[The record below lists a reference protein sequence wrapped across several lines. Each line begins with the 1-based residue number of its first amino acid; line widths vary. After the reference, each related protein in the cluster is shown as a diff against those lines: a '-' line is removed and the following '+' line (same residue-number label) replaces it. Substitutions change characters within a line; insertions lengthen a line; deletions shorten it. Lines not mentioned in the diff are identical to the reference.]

1 MIGTENPLA
10 DRQQRGVQVAGDPQA
25 DWLAEVTGDDRRR
38 AGGKPLIRG
47 NSAGVRRLAIWDDA
61 DVGDDPSVESSVAGS
76 QVGAGFQAMAAGD
89 WRGARDAFSAAL
101 EMAEVP
107 EARFGLAST
116 LFWLGDIAGTI
127 DSCEKAYAAFRR
139 RGDLMFAAGVA
150 LSLVGYNKGYLGNT
164 AAARGWLS
172 RAARIIENEV
182 PELRGELLG
191 ATAYVT
197 DDPVESEALARQAVE
212 IGRANGNF
220 GLELMAMHAVG
231 QALVQQ
237 GRTEE
242 GMSLLDEAMA
252 GVIGGEGG
260 DPMAVAQMSC
270 MTMVVCGS
278 CLDLERATQWVQSLE
293 RFIDRYG
300 CPFLYAE
307 CRTYYGRVL
316 FENGDWSA
324 AEALLADAI
333 SMSRGVFAAPHAFA
347 SGTLAELRLAQGR
360 VEDAGRVLRGVE
372 GREEA
377 AAAVASLHLKLGE
390 PSVAAAVLRRRLAA
404 TSPDRLDAAA
414 VIELLGEAEI
424 ALLDSGAA
432 IERGRALVALGAV
445 NDCHLMVAHGERL
458 LGHALA
464 STDAMAARAHLET
477 ALAAFS
483 QAGIPYRA
491 AQTRLLLAQVLRRED
506 QAVAVAE
513 ARAAL
518 SVFED
523 LGAGRDAD
531 AAAALLRDLGVKAA
545 RTGPKNVGRLT
556 KREQEVLVL
565 LGEALSNPEI
575 AERLVLSRKT
585 VEHHVARILSKLG
598 LRGRAEA
605 AALAA
610 RSAPLE
616 SAPGNR

>member
-1 MIGTENPLA
+1 
-10 DRQQRGVQVAGDPQA
+10 
-25 DWLAEVTGDDRRR
+25 
-38 AGGKPLIRG
+38 
-47 NSAGVRRLAIWDDA
+47 
-61 DVGDDPSVESSVAGS
+61 
-76 QVGAGFQAMAAGD
+76 
-89 WRGARDAFSAAL
+89 
-101 EMAEVP
+101 VP
-107 EARFGLAST
+107 EAFFGLANA

-127 DSCEKAYAAFRR
+127 ANCEKAYAAFRR
-139 RGDLMFAAGVA
+139 RPDPVFAAGAA

-172 RAARIIENEV
+172 RAARIIETEA
-182 PELRGELLG
+182 PGLRGELLG

-212 IGRANGNF
+212 IGRANGNSD
-220 GLELMAMHAVG
+220 LELMAMHAVG

-260 DPMAVAQMSC
+260 DPLMVAQLSC

-278 CLDLERATQWVQSLE
+278 CFDLERATQWVQSLQG
-293 RFIDRYG
+293 FIDRYG

-316 FENGDWSA
+316 FENGDWAA
-324 AEALLADAI
+324 AEAFLIEAM

-347 SGTLAELRLAQGR
+347 AGTLAELRLAQGR
-360 VEDAGRVLRGVE
+360 VEDAARVLRGVE
-372 GREEA
+372 GRKEA
-377 AAAVASLHLKLGE
+377 AAAVGSLHLAQGE
-390 PSVAAAVLRRRLAA
+390 PSVAAAILRRRLAA
-404 TSPDRLDAAA
+404 TNPDRLDVAA

-432 IERGRALVALGAV
+432 IDRGRALVTLGAV
-445 NDCHLMVAHGERL
+445 NGCDLIVAHGERL

-464 STDAMAARAHLET
+464 STDVPAACRHLET
-477 ALAAFS
+477 ALAAFIH
-483 QAGIPYRA
+483 AGIPYRA
-491 AQTRLLLAQVLRRED
+491 ARTRLLLAQVLGGNDRE
-506 QAVAVAE
+506 VAGAE

-531 AAAALLRDLGVKAA
+531 AAAALMRDLGVKAA

-556 KREQEVLVL
+556 KREQEVLAL
-565 LGEALSNPEI
+565 LGEGLSNPEI
-575 AERLVLSRKT
+575 AERLFLSRKT

-610 RSAPLE
+610 RSAP
-616 SAPGNR
+616 

>member
-1 MIGTENPLA
+1 MA
-10 DRQQRGVQVAGDPQA
+10 
-25 DWLAEVTGDDRRR
+25 TGDWP
-38 AGGKPLIRG
+38 A
-47 NSAGVRRLAIWDDA
+47 
-61 DVGDDPSVESSVAGS
+61 
-76 QVGAGFQAMAAGD
+76 
-89 WRGARDAFSAAL
+89 ARDAFSAVL
-101 EMAEVP
+101 EVAEAP
-107 EARFGLAST
+107 EAFFGLANA
-116 LFWLGDIAGTI
+116 LFWLGDLAGTI
-127 DSCEKAYAAFRR
+127 ANCEKAYAGFRR
-139 RGDLMFAAGVA
+139 RGDPMFAAGAA

-172 RAARIIENEV
+172 RAARIIENEA

-197 DDPVESEALARQAVE
+197 DDPVESEALARQAAE
-212 IGRANGNF
+212 IGRANGNSD
-220 GLELMAMHAVG
+220 LELMAMHAVG

-252 GVIGGEGG
+252 GVIGGEGS
-260 DPMAVAQMSC
+260 DPMTVAQVSC

-278 CLDLERATQWVQSLE
+278 CFDLQRATQWVQSLE
-293 RFIDRYG
+293 SFIDRYG

-316 FENGDWSA
+316 FENGDWAA
-324 AEALLADAI
+324 AEALLVEAI
-333 SMSRGVFAAPHAFA
+333 SMSQGVFAAPHAFA

-360 VEDAGRVLRGVE
+360 VEDAARVLHGVE

-377 AAAVASLHLKLGE
+377 AAAAALVHLAQGE

-404 TSPDRLDAAA
+404 TSPDRLDVAA

-424 ALLDSGAA
+424 AMLDSDAA
-432 IERGRALVALGAV
+432 RERGRALVALGAV
-445 NDCHLMVAHGERL
+445 SRCQLIIAHGERL

-464 STDAMAARAHLET
+464 VTDVRAACAHLET
-477 ALAAFS
+477 ALAAFV

-491 AQTRLLLAQVLRRED
+491 AQTRLLLARVLGQDDRE
-506 QAVAVAE
+506 VAGAE

-523 LGAGRDAD
+523 LGAGREAD
-531 AAAALLRDLGVKAA
+531 AAAALMRDLGVKAA
-545 RTGPKNVGRLT
+545 RTGPKNIGRLT
-556 KREQEVLVL
+556 RREQEVLVL
-565 LGEALSNPEI
+565 LGEGLSNPEI
-575 AERLVLSRKT
+575 AGRLFLSRKT

-610 RSAPLE
+610 RSAP
-616 SAPGNR
+616 

>member
-1 MIGTENPLA
+1 MSEDLG
-10 DRQQRGVQVAGDPQA
+10 
-25 DWLAEVTGDDRRR
+25 AE
-38 AGGKPLIRG
+38 
-47 NSAGVRRLAIWDDA
+47 SA
-61 DVGDDPSVESSVAGS
+61 VESG
-76 QVGAGFQAMAAGD
+76 VGTGFQAIAAGD
-89 WRGARDAFSAAL
+89 WRGAGDAFSAVL
-101 EMAEVP
+101 EVAEVP
-107 EARFGLAST
+107 EAFFGLANA

-127 DSCEKAYAAFRR
+127 ANCEKAYAGFRR
-139 RGDLMFAAGVA
+139 RQDPVFAAGAA

-172 RAARIIENEV
+172 RAARIIETEA

-197 DDPVESEALARQAVE
+197 ADPVESEALARQAAE
-212 IGRANGNF
+212 IGRATGNPD
-220 GLELMAMHAVG
+220 LELMAMHAVG

-260 DPMAVAQMSC
+260 DPMTVAQMSC

-278 CLDLERATQWVQSLE
+278 CFDLERATQWVQSLE
-293 RFIDRYG
+293 GFIDRYG

-316 FENGDWSA
+316 FENGNWSA
-324 AEALLADAI
+324 AETFLTDAI
-333 SMSRGVFAAPHAFA
+333 AMSRGVFAAPHAFA
-347 SGTLAELRLAQGR
+347 AGTLAELRLAQGR
-360 VEDAGRVLRGVE
+360 VEDAARLLRGVE

-377 AAAVASLHLKLGE
+377 AVAVASLHLARGE
-390 PSVAAAVLRRRLAA
+390 PSAAAAVLRRRLAA
-404 TSPDRLDAAA
+404 TNPGRLDVAA

-424 ALLDSGAA
+424 ALLDNGAA
-432 IERGRALVALGAV
+432 VQRGSGLVTLGGV
-445 NDCHLMVAHGERL
+445 NGCDLIVAHGERL

-464 STDAMAARAHLET
+464 ATDAQAACRHLET
-477 ALAAFS
+477 ALAAFIR
-483 QAGIPYRA
+483 AGIPYRA
-491 AQTRLLLAQVLRRED
+491 AQTRLLLAQVLRRSD
-506 QAVAVAE
+506 RAVAGAE

-523 LGAGRDAD
+523 LAAGRDAD
-531 AAAALLRDLGVKAA
+531 AAAALMRELGVKAA
-545 RTGPKNVGRLT
+545 RTGPKSVGRLT
-556 KREQEVLVL
+556 RREQEVLVL
-565 LGEALSNPEI
+565 LGEGFSNPEI
-575 AERLVLSRKT
+575 AERLFISRKT
-585 VEHHVARILSKLG
+585 VEHHVASVLSKLG

-610 RSAPLE
+610 RSAT
-616 SAPGNR
+616 

>member
-1 MIGTENPLA
+1 MSEDLG
-10 DRQQRGVQVAGDPQA
+10 
-25 DWLAEVTGDDRRR
+25 AE
-38 AGGKPLIRG
+38 
-47 NSAGVRRLAIWDDA
+47 SA
-61 DVGDDPSVESSVAGS
+61 VESG
-76 QVGAGFQAMAAGD
+76 VGTGFQAIAAGD
-89 WRGARDAFSAAL
+89 WRGAGDAFSAVL
-101 EMAEVP
+101 EVAEVP
-107 EARFGLAST
+107 EAFFGLANA

-127 DSCEKAYAAFRR
+127 ANCEKAYAGFRR
-139 RGDLMFAAGVA
+139 RQDPVFAAGAA

-172 RAARIIENEV
+172 RAARIIETEA

-197 DDPVESEALARQAVE
+197 ADPVESEALARQAAE
-212 IGRANGNF
+212 IGRANGNPD
-220 GLELMAMHAVG
+220 LELMAMHAVG

-260 DPMAVAQMSC
+260 DPMTVAQMSC

-278 CLDLERATQWVQSLE
+278 CFDLERATQWVQSLE
-293 RFIDRYG
+293 GFIDRYG

-316 FENGDWSA
+316 FENGNWSA
-324 AEALLADAI
+324 AETFLTDAI
-333 SMSRGVFAAPHAFA
+333 AMSRGVFAAPHAFA
-347 SGTLAELRLAQGR
+347 AGTLAELRLAQGR
-360 VEDAGRVLRGVE
+360 VEDAARLLRGVE

-377 AAAVASLHLKLGE
+377 AVAVASLHLARGE
-390 PSVAAAVLRRRLAA
+390 PSAAAAVLRRRLAA
-404 TSPDRLDAAA
+404 TNPGRLDVAA

-424 ALLDSGAA
+424 ALLDNGAA
-432 IERGRALVALGAV
+432 VQRGSGLVTLGGV
-445 NDCHLMVAHGERL
+445 NGCDLIVAHGERL

-464 STDAMAARAHLET
+464 ATDAQAACRHLET
-477 ALAAFS
+477 ALAAFIR
-483 QAGIPYRA
+483 AGIPYRA
-491 AQTRLLLAQVLRRED
+491 AQTRLLLAQVLRRSD
-506 QAVAVAE
+506 RAVAGAE

-523 LGAGRDAD
+523 LAAGRDAD
-531 AAAALLRDLGVKAA
+531 AAAALMRELGVKAA
-545 RTGPKNVGRLT
+545 RTGPKSVGRLT
-556 KREQEVLVL
+556 RREQEVLVL
-565 LGEALSNPEI
+565 LGEGFSNPEI
-575 AERLVLSRKT
+575 AERLFISRKT
-585 VEHHVARILSKLG
+585 VEHHVASVLSKLG

-610 RSAPLE
+610 RSAT
-616 SAPGNR
+616 

>member
-1 MIGTENPLA
+1 
-10 DRQQRGVQVAGDPQA
+10 
-25 DWLAEVTGDDRRR
+25 
-38 AGGKPLIRG
+38 
-47 NSAGVRRLAIWDDA
+47 
-61 DVGDDPSVESSVAGS
+61 
-76 QVGAGFQAMAAGD
+76 MATGD
-89 WRGARDAFSAAL
+89 WRGARDAFSAVL
-101 EMAEVP
+101 ETAGVP
-107 EARFGLAST
+107 EAFFGLASA
-116 LFWLGDIAGTI
+116 LFWLGDLAGTI
-127 DSCEKAYAAFRR
+127 ANCEKAYAGFRR
-139 RGDLMFAAGVA
+139 RGDPMFAAGAA

-172 RAARIIENEV
+172 RAARIIESEA

-197 DDPVESEALARQAVE
+197 DDPVESEALARQAAD
-212 IGRANGNF
+212 IGRANGNSD
-220 GLELMAMHAVG
+220 LELMAMHAVG

-252 GVIGGEGG
+252 GVIGGESG
-260 DPMAVAQMSC
+260 DPLTVAQMSC

-278 CLDLERATQWVQSLE
+278 CFDLERATQWVQSLQG
-293 RFIDRYG
+293 FIDRYG

-316 FENGDWSA
+316 FENGDWTA

-333 SMSRGVFAAPHAFA
+333 AMSKGLFAAPHAFA
-347 SGTLAELRLAQGR
+347 TGTLAELRLAQGK
-360 VEDAGRVLRGVE
+360 VEDAARVLRGVE

-377 AAAVASLHLKLGE
+377 ATAVASVHLAQGE
-390 PSVAAAVLRRRLAA
+390 PSAAAAVLRRRLAG
-404 TSPDRLDAAA
+404 TSPDRLDVAA

-424 ALLDSGAA
+424 ALHDNGAA
-432 IERGRALVALGAV
+432 IERGRSLVALGGV
-445 NDCHLMVAHGERL
+445 NNCDLIVAHGERL

-464 STDAMAARAHLET
+464 LTDVPAACAHLET
-477 ALAAFS
+477 ALSAFTH
-483 QAGIPYRA
+483 AGIPYRA
-491 AQTRLLLAQVLRRED
+491 AQTRLLLAQVLGRNDRE
-506 QAVAVAE
+506 VAGAE

-523 LGAGRDAD
+523 LGADHDAD
-531 AAAALLRDLGVKAA
+531 AAAALMRDLGIYAT
-545 RTGPKNVGRLT
+545 RTGPRHVGRLT
-556 KREQEVLVL
+556 KREQQVLAL
-565 LGEALSNPEI
+565 LGEGLSNPQI
-575 AERLVLSRKT
+575 AERLFLSRKT

-610 RSAPLE
+610 RSSRGE
-616 SAPGNR
+616 SATNR

>member
-1 MIGTENPLA
+1 
-10 DRQQRGVQVAGDPQA
+10 VSVA
-25 DWLAEVTGDDRRR
+25 E
-38 AGGKPLIRG
+38 
-47 NSAGVRRLAIWDDA
+47 SGVR
-61 DVGDDPSVESSVAGS
+61 
-76 QVGAGFQAMAAGD
+76 AGFQAMAAGD
-89 WRGARDAFSAAL
+89 WGGARDAFSAVL
-101 EMAEVP
+101 EAAEVP
-107 EARFGLAST
+107 EAFLGLAT
-116 LFWLGDIAGTI
+116 ALFWLGDLAGTI
-127 DSCEKAYAAFRR
+127 ANCEKAYAGFRR
-139 RGDLMFAAGVA
+139 RPDPVLAAGAA
-150 LSLVGYNKGYLGNT
+150 LALVGYNKGYLGNT

-197 DDPVESEALARQAVE
+197 DDPAESEALARQAAE
-212 IGRANGNF
+212 IGRATGNAD
-220 GLELMAMHAVG
+220 LELMAMHAVG

-252 GVIGGEGG
+252 GVIGGEGR
-260 DPMAVAQMSC
+260 DPLTVAQMSC

-278 CLDLERATQWVQSLE
+278 CFDLERATQWVQALE

-316 FENGDWSA
+316 FENGDWPA
-324 AEALLADAI
+324 AEALLTEAI
-333 SMSRGVFAAPHAFA
+333 SMSEGVFQSPHAFA

-360 VEDAGRVLRGVE
+360 VEDAARVLRGVE

-377 AAAVASLHLKLGE
+377 AAAAASLHLERGE
-390 PSVAAAVLRRRLAA
+390 PSAAAAVLRRRLAA
-404 TSPDRLDAAA
+404 TSQDRLDAAA

-424 ALLDSGAA
+424 ALLDGDAA

-445 NDCHLMVAHGERL
+445 HECHLIVAHGERL
-458 LGHALA
+458 LGRAFA
-464 STDAMAARAHLET
+464 PRDVTTACAHLEA
-477 ALAAFS
+477 ALAAFI
-483 QAGIPYRA
+483 QAGIPYRT
-491 AQTRLLLAQVLRRED
+491 AQTRLLLARLLADSDRE
-506 QAVAVAE
+506 VAGAE

-531 AAAALLRDLGVKAA
+531 AAAALMRDLGVKAA

-556 KREQEVLVL
+556 RREQEVLAL
-565 LGEALSNPEI
+565 LGEGLSNPEI
-575 AERLVLSRKT
+575 AQRLFVSRKT
-585 VEHHVARILSKLG
+585 VEHHVARILAKLG
-598 LRGRAEA
+598 LRRRAEA
-605 AALAA
+605 AALVA
-610 RSAPLE
+610 RVSPRETPAID
-616 SAPGNR
+616 R